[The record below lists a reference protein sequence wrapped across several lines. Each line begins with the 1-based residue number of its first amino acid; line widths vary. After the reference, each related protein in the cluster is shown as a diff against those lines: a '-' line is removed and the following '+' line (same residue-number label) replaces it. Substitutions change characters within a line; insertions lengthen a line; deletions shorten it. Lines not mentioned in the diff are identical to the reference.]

1 MTSMNVSLTSR
12 MTFIGNTFCFSG
24 ASGGPNQADCTV
36 IADAILYDS
45 QNTGAL
51 FNATAAGVRSLL
63 VSPRAI
69 GTYF

>member
-1 MTSMNVSLTSR
+1 MTSTNVSLTSR
-12 MTFIGNTFCFSG
+12 MTPIGNTFCFSG

-51 FNATAAGVRSLL
+51 FNATAAGVCSLL
-63 VSPRAI
+63 TSPGAKDA
-69 GTYF
+69 YF